1 MVVQS
6 AKAAPKLTA
15 NSDCRCTRISEVQRD
30 GPDQHTS
37 TLKYEV
43 TIQSRRMNGHMKMK
57 RNEVRVLVF
66 ALFAGALGGVAGC
79 KEQQAKTAAEAP
91 PPPKVVQD
99 TNVASWSVDDPAKFP
114 LAAAEAHEAPAKLL
128 VTGTIMPDIARTVPL
143 ISLASGR
150 VVQINARLGD
160 EVKKGQVLL
169 RVRSDDISGGFAAYQ
184 SAVADE
190 ALAKAQW
197 ERAQELY
204 KHGAIALND
213 LQIADDAEKKA
224 KIVADSAEEHL
235 KLLGSTI
242 DHPSGIVDLVAP
254 VSGVITDQQVT
265 NAGGVQSLGTNP
277 FTISDLSYV
286 WVVCDV
292 YENDIL
298 SVKVGDTAEVR
309 LNAFPDLTLKGTVS
323 NILPILD
330 PSIRTAKVRIEV
342 RNPGN
347 LRLGMFANAT
357 FSSLKKET
365 HTTVPSSSILR
376 LHDRDWVYVP
386 APGNKFQRIEVI
398 AGDSLPN
405 NLQELIS
412 GLQPGQRVVVNPLSL
427 QNEID
432 NQ

>member
-1 MVVQS
+1 MVES
-6 AKAAPKLTA
+6 RKGAGIIM
-15 NSDCRCTRISEVQRD
+15 NSKPTGYALLPMLLVASLVIS
-30 GPDQHTS
+30 
-37 TLKYEV
+37 
-43 TIQSRRMNGHMKMK
+43 
-57 RNEVRVLVF
+57 
-66 ALFAGALGGVAGC
+66 GC
-79 KEQQAKTAAEAP
+79 KSDNVNAAAEAP
-91 PPPKVVQD
+91 PPAKVVQD
-99 TNVASWSVDDPAKFP
+99 VNVASWSVEDPAKYP
-114 LAAAEAHEAPAKLL
+114 LAAAEAHEAPAKLM
-128 VTGTIMPDIARTVPL
+128 VTGSVMPDIARTVPVV
-143 ISLASGR
+143 SLASGK
-150 VVQINARLGD
+150 VVEIKARLGD
-160 EVKKGQVLL
+160 EVRKGQVLL
-169 RVRSDDISGGFAAYQ
+169 RLRSDDISGGFAAYR

-213 LQIADDAEKKA
+213 MQIADDAEKKA
-224 KIVADSAEEHL
+224 KIAADTAEEHL
-235 KLLGSTI
+235 RLLGSTI

-254 VSGVITDQQVT
+254 VSGIITDQQVA
-265 NAGGVQSLGTNP
+265 NAGGVQSLGANP

-292 YENDIL
+292 YENDIPG
-298 SVKVGDTAEVR
+298 VKVGDPAEVR
-309 LNAFPDLTLKGTVS
+309 LNAFPDLVLKGTVS

-365 HTTVPSSSILR
+365 HTTVPSSAILR

-386 APGNKFQRIEVI
+386 VDGHKFQRVQVV

-405 NLQELIS
+405 NMLELIS
-412 GLQPGQRVVVNPLSL
+412 GLQAGQKVVVNPLSL

>member
-1 MVVQS
+1 
-6 AKAAPKLTA
+6 
-15 NSDCRCTRISEVQRD
+15 
-30 GPDQHTS
+30 
-37 TLKYEV
+37 
-43 TIQSRRMNGHMKMK
+43 MK
-57 RNEVRVLVF
+57 RTVFPIVF
-66 ALFAGALGGVAGC
+66 AMVFAALICVLAGC
-79 KEQQAKTAAEAP
+79 KEKQADAATEAP
-91 PPPKVVQD
+91 PPARVVQD
-99 TNVASWSVDDPAKFP
+99 INVASWPVEDPSKYP
-114 LAAAEAHEAPAKLL
+114 LVAAEGHESAAKLM
-128 VTGTIMPDIARTVPL
+128 VTGTVAPDIARTVPVV
-143 ISLASGR
+143 SMASGR
-150 VVQINARLGD
+150 VVEIKARLGD

-169 RVRSDDISGGFAAYQ
+169 RVRSDDISGGFATYQ
-184 SAVADE
+184 SAAADE
-190 ALAKAQW
+190 ELAKAQW
-197 ERAQELY
+197 ERAQDLY

-224 KIVADSAEEHL
+224 RIAVDVAAEHL
-235 KLLGSTI
+235 KLMGSTV

-254 VSGVITDQQVT
+254 VSGIITDQEVT
-265 NAGGVQSLGTNP
+265 NAAGVQSLGTNP

-292 YENDIL
+292 YENDIPN
-298 SVKVGDTAEVR
+298 VRVGDAAEVR
-309 LNAFPDLTLKGTVS
+309 LSAFPEMVLKGTVS

-342 RNPGN
+342 RNPGT

-357 FSSLKKET
+357 FSSLKKEM

-386 APGNKFQRIEVI
+386 ATGNKFQRVEVL

-405 NLQELIS
+405 NMQELVS
-412 GLQPGQRVVVNPLSL
+412 GLQPGQKVVLNPLSL